1 MGLYKGMTAP
11 LLYVIPLA
19 SISFGAYAAG
29 RELIAQNNPTKELQ
43 CVGLHLENH
52 FFTFLFCFSSVHH
65 FLAGCLAG
73 FCSGVLVVP
82 TDRIKCLLQVC

>member
-29 RELIAQNNPTKELQ
+29 CELIAQNNPTKELK
-43 CVGLHLENH
+43 CYGLHLDNH
-52 FFTFLFCFSSVHH
+52 LFILFIL
-65 FLAGCLAG
+65 F
-73 FCSGVLVVP
+73 
-82 TDRIKCLLQVC
+82 